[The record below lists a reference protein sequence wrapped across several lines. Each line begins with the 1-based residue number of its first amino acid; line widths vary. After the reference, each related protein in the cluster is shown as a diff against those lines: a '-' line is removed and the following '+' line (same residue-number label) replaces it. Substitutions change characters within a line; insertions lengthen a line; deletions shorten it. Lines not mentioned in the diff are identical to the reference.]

1 MAKQFGRLTMRSIL
15 FASALAL
22 AIPAMAQNATND
34 DINPPV
40 PTENLASPDA
50 HDRAAPSMAP
60 GQTPTNSVSGDL
72 STTRHNN
79 IAHGSSG
86 SSASATSTPAGTMDT
101 MSSTGTTTGASTAMP
116 AMAGTGGPEEPA
128 REYPLCTRSITDR
141 CLQARNS
148 PRPR

>member
-1 MAKQFGRLTMRSIL
+1 MRPIL
-15 FASALAL
+15 LASALAL
-22 AIPAMAQNATND
+22 AIPALAQNATTD

-40 PTENLASPDA
+40 PTEDLASPDA

-60 GQTPTNSVSGDL
+60 GQTPTNSVSTD
-72 STTRHNN
+72 STTTRHSA

-86 SSASATSTPAGTMDT
+86 SAASAKTTPSPTK
-101 MSSTGTTTGASTAMP
+101 GASTAKP
-116 AMAGTGGPEEPA
+116 AMTGTGGPEEPA
-128 REYPLCTRSITDR
+128 RAYPVCTRSITDR